1 MKLFGKW
8 LRNVSNKS
16 FYGFIFYSFVTFAVW
31 KISFQYTWKFFSNL
45 IIMVVAVMASDVC

>member
-45 IIMVVAVMASDVC
+45 IIMVVAVMAPDVC